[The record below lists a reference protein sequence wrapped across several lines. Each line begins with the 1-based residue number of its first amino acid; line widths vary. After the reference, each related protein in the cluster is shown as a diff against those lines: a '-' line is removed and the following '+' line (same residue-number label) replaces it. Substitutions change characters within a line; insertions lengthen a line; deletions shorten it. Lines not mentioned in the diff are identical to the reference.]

1 MLGDGSRRYVLH
13 VDSKDPKS
21 RFQLLLRQ
29 PDAQLPLDVLSLLIC
44 QLAGEEITVEHE
56 QAQVDAL
63 ALAIGTS
70 CAPSPSFEGVISW
83 LFGANG
89 ALRGNVDD
97 YYAIDNS
104 LLSRVRSSGHG
115 MPITLSVL
123 AIECARRLNVPM
135 VGIGLPGHF
144 IVRSADD
151 DALFADP
158 FNGGTLLDRDGVRS
172 LFHRMAG
179 THAPWHDTFL
189 RPVSS
194 RDIVFRIL
202 NNLKVACTRSVADHA
217 KLPWVLELLS
227 WFPQGEPFNPQA
239 VSRLMSPYN

>member
-1 MLGDGSRRYVLH
+1 MLGDGSRRYVRE
-13 VDSKDPKS
+13 VDSKD

-29 PDAQLPLDVLSLLIC
+29 PDAQLPLDVLCLLIC
-44 QLAGEEITVEHE
+44 QLAGDEIVVEHE
-56 QAQVDAL
+56 QEQIDVL
-63 ALAIGTS
+63 ALAIAST
-70 CAPSPSFEGVISW
+70 CAAAPTFHDVVSF
-83 LFGANG
+83 LFGVDG
-89 ALRGNVDD
+89 PFRGNVDD

-104 LLSRVRSSGHG
+104 LLSRVRSSGRG

-123 AIECARRLNVPM
+123 AIECARRLNVAM

-151 DALFADP
+151 DALFADL
-158 FNGGTLLDRDGVRS
+158 FNGGTLLDRDGARS

-202 NNLKVACTRSVADHA
+202 NNLKVACTRSVVDHA

-227 WFPQGEPFNPQA
+227 WFPQGEPFNSQA